1 MSDSRPAYSS
11 HLIGGL
17 IYMTGDT
24 IAAFIS
30 GDASLTRS
38 IGMFVIG
45 STLYAY
51 EIRNYF
57 RWIENKANELHGMK
71 KTMLKTVMALTY
83 FNPVWIA
90 RHLCFIYLLTAQ
102 WQLIS
107 LGVLKAASLSFLF
120 NIPVSVTANYLI
132 QNRIPLTYR
141 FWASAVFS
149 GLMAIYY
156 SMSGKWF

>member
-1 MSDSRPAYSS
+1 MQSGRPAYSS

-24 IAAFIS
+24 IAALIT
-30 GDASLTRS
+30 GDVGIVRS
-38 IGMFVIG
+38 AGMFAIG
-45 STLYAY
+45 STLYAF

-57 RWIENKANELHGMK
+57 RWIEKKVNELPGVKRKIM
-71 KTMLKTVMALTY
+71 KTMMALTY
-83 FNPVWIA
+83 FNPLWIA
-90 RHLCFIYLLTAQ
+90 RHLCFIYILSGQ
-102 WQLIS
+102 WALIS
-107 LGVLKAASLSFLF
+107 AGVLKTAALSFMF
-120 NIPVSVTANYLI
+120 NIPVSVTANYII

>member
-1 MSDSRPAYSS
+1 MNDVRPAYSS

-24 IAAFIS
+24 IAALIS

-38 IGMFVIG
+38 IGMFAIG

-57 RWIENKANELHGMK
+57 RWIEKKANDVSGMK
-71 KTMLKTVMALTY
+71 KTMVKTVMALTY
-83 FNPVWIA
+83 FNPLWIA
-90 RHLCFIYLLTAQ
+90 RHLCFIYLLSGEWA
-102 WQLIS
+102 LIS
-107 LGVLKAASLSFLF
+107 VGLLKTATLSFIF
-120 NIPVSVTANYLI
+120 NIPVSVSANYLI
-132 QNRIPLTYR
+132 QNRIPLKYR